1 MKILIVAR
9 WVFYKASKIVK
20 FIEAEKRMKAIRECG
35 GGEMDSCSNGV
46 KLQLYKIS
54 SKHQLHNVHGANS

>member
-1 MKILIVAR
+1 M
-9 WVFYKASKIVK
+9 FYKASKIVK

-54 SKHQLHNVHGANS
+54 STHQLHNVHGANS